1 MSAGFV
7 KGMIL
12 PIDGGA
18 GPVIFQ
24 WNPTRL
30 NGPNANAIWS
40 TIAVAGREI
49 PYLQYANGNSS
60 NIPIDLIYQ
69 TESDHGAAVVA
80 AFWALN
86 ALTTPIP
93 RGMSYS
99 RPPIVMLILGAFL
112 RELCVV
118 TEVRPDFVIGTG
130 PYFAN
135 TLLPAEAKIS
145 LNLWR
150 WRG

>member
-1 MSAGFV
+1 MSAGFI

-18 GPVIFQ
+18 GPVTFQ
-24 WNPTRL
+24 WNPEGIM
-30 NGPNANAIWS
+30 GPSAQASWS
-40 TIAVAGREI
+40 AIAVAGREF
-49 PYLQYANGNSS
+49 PYLQYASGQQS
-60 NIPIDLIYQ
+60 NIQFDLWWS
-69 TESDHGAAVVA
+69 TVSDSGAAVTA
-80 AFWALN
+80 AFWMLN

-93 RGMSYS
+93 RGISYS
-99 RPPIVMLILGAFL
+99 RPPLVMLILGTFL
-112 RELCVV
+112 REISVV
-118 TEVRPDFVIGTG
+118 CEVRPNFIIGTG

>member
-1 MSAGFV
+1 MSNFIR
-7 KGMIL
+7 GMIL
-12 PIDGGA
+12 PIDGGI
-18 GPVIFQ
+18 PVPFQ
-24 WNPTRL
+24 WNPRDI
-30 NGPNANAIWS
+30 NGPSAQATWS
-40 TIAVAGREI
+40 PIAVAGKEF
-49 PYLQYANGNSS
+49 PYLQYASGQQS
-60 NIPIDLIYQ
+60 NIQFDLWWN
-69 TESDHGAAVVA
+69 TESDSGAAVVA

-99 RPPIVMLILGAFL
+99 RPPIVMLILGSFL
-112 RELCVV
+112 RELSVV
-118 TEVRPDFVIGTG
+118 CEVRPNFVIGTG

>member
-1 MSAGFV
+1 MSDSFTR
-7 KGMIL
+7 GMIL
-12 PIDGGA
+12 PIDGGI
-18 GPVIFQ
+18 PVYFQ
-24 WNPTRL
+24 WNPHDIS
-30 NGPNANAIWS
+30 GPGAQATWS
-40 TIAVAGREI
+40 PIAVAGREL
-49 PYLQYANGNSS
+49 PYLQYASGQQS
-60 NIPIDLIYQ
+60 NIQFDLWWS
-69 TESDHGAAVVA
+69 TTTDSGAAVTA

-86 ALTTPIP
+86 SLTTPIP

-99 RPPIVMLILGAFL
+99 RPPIVMLILGSFL
-112 RELCVV
+112 RELSVV
-118 TEVRPDFVIGTG
+118 CEVRPNFVIGTG